1 MPEIGESGSG
11 SSGTRRG
18 RAQAKAI
25 ALAVRRPGFRRR
37 RPERWDANEMRHR
50 FRLWILGTLAMMVLI
65 GGMAGS
71 LLRNDLDGDFGGGAP
86 VAVALILLPLLGLM
100 ALWFRRGYRLW
111 QATRFG

>member
-1 MPEIGESGSG
+1 
-11 SSGTRRG
+11 
-18 RAQAKAI
+18 
-25 ALAVRRPGFRRR
+25 
-37 RPERWDANEMRHR
+37 MRHR

-71 LLRNDLDGDFGGGAP
+71 LLRNDLDGDLGDASTVAP
-86 VAVALILLPLLGLM
+86 VAIALILLPLLGLM